1 MAKSL
6 HDKFPEYKRIKF
18 KQFKVQV
25 EECFN
30 KILEALQSESQEP
43 KKEPPK
49 EPKKDPPAK
58 EPAKTGIFTACDF
71 RNFWKHYFFSAM
83 DISVCN
89 QMLHTF

>member
-58 EPAKTGIFTACDF
+58 EPAKTGIITEWDF
-71 RNFWKHYFFSAM
+71 RKVRFFFFRP
-83 DISVCN
+83 V
-89 QMLHTF
+89 TF